1 MSDFNFR
8 PEEYPKTIVLGRSSL
23 LNQSLM
29 CDNVDAPYR
38 SVRRTDSPY
47 CLFKEALPATA
58 ESIAAHGLQTVGHP
72 ELESVPFNFYF
83 YAGYLLFW
91 IFFYLDLVS
100 PYTECRECSVV
111 LHNLDAISETLS
123 HFIALRGDGNH
134 WHHPAANPLEN
145 EVIGRWKDH
154 MGLLARADTYLIENN
169 IRNVWAA
176 SERVAFHTQYGLG
189 GHPYWGLNSR
199 TSEYGRFRDY
209 MGPVHYHFSV
219 NPFHYKMFEMLV
231 FNMYARYLVGKRN
244 AHKLGVMV
252 RTNTIS
258 SFYNSLF
265 VNSSPHFTNN
275 KFVMSIK
282 GYV

>member
-1 MSDFNFR
+1 MS
-8 PEEYPKTIVLGRSSL
+8 
-23 LNQSLM
+23 
-29 CDNVDAPYR
+29 DNVDAPYR
-38 SVRRTDSPY
+38 TVHRTDSPY
-47 CLFKEALPATA
+47 CLFKEAVPATA
-58 ESIAAHGLQTVGHP
+58 ESISAGGLQTAGHP
-72 ELESVPFNFYF
+72 ELESIPFNFYF

-123 HFIALRGDGNH
+123 HFIALRGDGNY
-134 WHHPAANPLEN
+134 WHLPVANPLES
-145 EVIGRWKDH
+145 EVIGRWKDQ
-154 MGLLARADTYLIENN
+154 MGLLARAETYLIENH
-169 IRNVWAA
+169 IRNIWAV
-176 SERVAFHTQYGLG
+176 SEPVAFHIRHNGRGL
-189 GHPYWGLNSR
+189 PSWELNVR
-199 TSEYGRFRDY
+199 TSEYARFRDY
-209 MGPVHYHFSV
+209 MGPVHYNFSV

-265 VNSSPHFTNN
+265 VNSSPYFVTT